1 MSLGFG
7 RFGDVPARAFTH
19 ALRDFHL
26 VRMGQLLDLRAEVAE
41 GLTRLE
47 TEEFAAGGDEGLL
60 CHVRNLSVIGR
71 IAEDAP

>member
-1 MSLGFG
+1 MSLRFDGFG
-7 RFGDVPARAFTH
+7 DIPAGALPHAF
-19 ALRDFHL
+19 RDFHL
-26 VRMGQLLDLRAEVAE
+26 VGMGQRLDLRTE
-41 GLTRLE
+41 LTQRLTGLE